1 MVKLNLDPNVAA
13 YVPISTDSNATPQTP
28 ATSSS
33 TVATIAPLESIASQV
48 SEVLEAPNADSPRQD
63 LTVNTGDSTAAS
75 CVENIVSEEK
85 VVSDDSTAVSSV
97 ENMASE
103 EKVVSDDEASDT
115 EPELEMEGHHNQSEG
130 GSEGKEQ
137 EEQEDQAVEYEQQAE
152 TPEVLPTKFSIQDMI
167 AVLDKCVF
175 LCSNVSPS
183 KMPPL
188 EADDSWKKFHRFST
202 RPPTTTKQT
211 QKLNLGRP
219 QGSQGRLDNKQP
231 WPVRPVPLEPK
242 QRKILFQ
249 DAEGDEKI
257 ARDFR
262 LQINKIAP
270 ENFSKIILKM
280 KDVKITTKE
289 ALKKVV
295 DLVTLTAI
303 QQPKYAHTYAEMC
316 EALVKHWEK
325 EGSDPGTNATSDFK
339 KVLLNTMQVYF
350 QSKPPELEGD
360 AAKAYT
366 PEEREKINKE
376 RILGTVRFVGE
387 LYIRKVIFVNIVRS
401 CIEYL
406 IKPSNDSD
414 LPNTENLES
423 LIKLLTTVGKT
434 LDNKVAIKGE
444 PKENASNKNIVF
456 LDQIFNQLKSLSENP
471 ALETRLRMLLQN
483 LKELRGNKWN
493 LRIQEMK
500 ATTLSLAAAAPEAT
514 FTGVARSQADQ
525 RKAPPKDRYEA
536 MLDSPVKEKPPAP
549 AEVWESVK
557 GGKGK
562 APRRL
567 EKQASEPLAERT
579 KFTLL
584 ADDTQEA
591 QSPEASAASVPSVKA
606 VASAEEA
613 KMRLDRCFREY
624 LDAKIKL
631 IHARSSRSW
640 VLVST
645 TI

>member
-1 MVKLNLDPNVAA
+1 
-13 YVPISTDSNATPQTP
+13 
-28 ATSSS
+28 
-33 TVATIAPLESIASQV
+33 
-48 SEVLEAPNADSPRQD
+48 
-63 LTVNTGDSTAAS
+63 
-75 CVENIVSEEK
+75 
-85 VVSDDSTAVSSV
+85 
-97 ENMASE
+97 
-103 EKVVSDDEASDT
+103 
-115 EPELEMEGHHNQSEG
+115 
-130 GSEGKEQ
+130 
-137 EEQEDQAVEYEQQAE
+137 
-152 TPEVLPTKFSIQDMI
+152 MI
-167 AVLDKCVF
+167 AVLDESIF
-175 LCSNVSPS
+175 LCSKVSPS

-188 EADDSWKKFHRFST
+188 EIDDLWRKFHRFPT
-202 RPPTTTKQT
+202 RPPTTKQT
-211 QKLNLGRP
+211 QKPNLGRP
-219 QGSQGRLDNKQP
+219 QGFQGRLDNKQP

-387 LYIRKVIFVNIVRS
+387 LYIRRVIFVNIVRS

-434 LDNKVAIKGE
+434 LDNKVAIKSE
-444 PKENASNKNIVF
+444 PKAEASNKNIVF
-456 LDQIFNQLKSLSENP
+456 LDHIFNQLKSLSENP

-536 MLDSPVKEKPPAP
+536 MLDSPVKEKPPTEDWTVA
-549 AEVWESVK
+549 K
-557 GGKGK
+557 GKGSK
-562 APRRL
+562 PPRRL
-567 EKQASEPLAERT
+567 KKQASEPLAERT
-579 KFTLL
+579 KFALL
-584 ADDTQEA
+584 AEDTQEA
-591 QSPEASAASVPSVKA
+591 QSPEASAAASVPSVKA

-624 LDAKIKL
+624 LDAKDKADTRAQFKELGTREYNYMIISDGILHFMEARGSPVESLVELIIDLYDQEMLNTTEIDEGFKNFFELYEDSEPDYPKIADHTATILAKL
-631 IHARSSRSW
+631 ISQGIMSMGTVFSKS
-640 VLVST
+640 LME
-645 TI
+645 TILESEHGEPPSQKLFLKMSAKLNEKDISKMCKGFKLETVFPGIDKAELLAKHPDLKKFGSEL

>member
-1 MVKLNLDPNVAA
+1 
-13 YVPISTDSNATPQTP
+13 
-28 ATSSS
+28 
-33 TVATIAPLESIASQV
+33 
-48 SEVLEAPNADSPRQD
+48 
-63 LTVNTGDSTAAS
+63 
-75 CVENIVSEEK
+75 
-85 VVSDDSTAVSSV
+85 
-97 ENMASE
+97 
-103 EKVVSDDEASDT
+103 
-115 EPELEMEGHHNQSEG
+115 
-130 GSEGKEQ
+130 
-137 EEQEDQAVEYEQQAE
+137 
-152 TPEVLPTKFSIQDMI
+152 
-167 AVLDKCVF
+167 
-175 LCSNVSPS
+175 
-183 KMPPL
+183 
-188 EADDSWKKFHRFST
+188 
-202 RPPTTTKQT
+202 
-211 QKLNLGRP
+211 
-219 QGSQGRLDNKQP
+219 
-231 WPVRPVPLEPK
+231 
-242 QRKILFQ
+242 
-249 DAEGDEKI
+249 
-257 ARDFR
+257 
-262 LQINKIAP
+262 
-270 ENFSKIILKM
+270 
-280 KDVKITTKE
+280 
-289 ALKKVV
+289 
-295 DLVTLTAI
+295 
-303 QQPKYAHTYAEMC
+303 
-316 EALVKHWEK
+316 
-325 EGSDPGTNATSDFK
+325 
-339 KVLLNTMQVYF
+339 
-350 QSKPPELEGD
+350 
-360 AAKAYT
+360 
-366 PEEREKINKE
+366 
-376 RILGTVRFVGE
+376 
-387 LYIRKVIFVNIVRS
+387 VRS

-624 LDAKIKL
+624 LDAKDKADTRAQFKELGTREYNYMIISDGILHFMEARGSPVESLVELIIDLYDQEMLNTTEIDEGFKNFFELYEDSEPDYPKIADHTATILAKL
-631 IHARSSRSW
+631 ISQGIMSMRTVFSKS
-640 VLVST
+640 LME
-645 TI
+645 TILESEHGEPPSQKLFLKMSAKLTEKDTKRCKGFKLETVFPGIDKAELLAKHPDLKKFGF